1 MLVHIALLRVFML
14 KNQEK
19 LLPLTITIE
28 PRHILAM
35 NRHYDSINQSVKR
48 NPNYSK
54 MIRLA
59 LDQAY
64 SSDLNK
70 KVD

>member
-1 MLVHIALLRVFML
+1 MLET
-14 KNQEK
+14 QER

-54 MIRLA
+54 MIREA
-59 LDQAY
+59 LDQVY
-64 SSDLNK
+64 SGNLNK
-70 KVD
+70 KGD